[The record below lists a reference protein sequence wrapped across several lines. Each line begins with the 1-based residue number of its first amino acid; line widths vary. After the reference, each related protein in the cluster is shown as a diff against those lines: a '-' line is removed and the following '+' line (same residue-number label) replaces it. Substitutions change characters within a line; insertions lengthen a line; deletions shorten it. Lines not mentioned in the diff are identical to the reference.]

1 MNAFKTL
8 FLTELKL
15 SWRGLDMVIFAL
27 ALPVVVL
34 VLIGLLYGQ
43 QAAFAGAEHTFV
55 EQFFG
60 AVSTIAICAGGLMG
74 LPLVIAEAR
83 HCKLFKRFWVTPASP
98 QLLLAVYLAV
108 YVFYAVVSL
117 VIVYLVAH
125 WGFQGATLPYEKL
138 PQLVQQLADWLPL
151 SQGIKLLKAAF
162 WGLPLENGELAAL
175 VLIGLSIVCLT
186 AAIKFFRWK

>member
-27 ALPVVVL
+27 ALPVVVM

-55 EQFFG
+55 EQSFG

-74 LPLVIAEAR
+74 LPL
-83 HCKLFKRFWVTPASP
+83 
-98 QLLLAVYLAV
+98 
-108 YVFYAVVSL
+108 
-117 VIVYLVAH
+117 
-125 WGFQGATLPYEKL
+125 
-138 PQLVQQLADWLPL
+138 

-162 WGLPLENGELAAL
+162 LGLPLENGGLAAL
-175 VLIGLSIVCLT
+175 VLIGLSIVCLA
-186 AAIKFFRWK
+186 AAIKFFRWE

>member
-27 ALPVVVL
+27 ALPVVVM

-55 EQFFG
+55 EQSFG

-83 HCKLFKRFWVTPASP
+83 HRKLFNAFLGDARPAHSFCWRCIWLSMSFMPSSP
-98 QLLLAVYLAV
+98 
-108 YVFYAVVSL
+108 
-117 VIVYLVAH
+117 
-125 WGFQGATLPYEKL
+125 W
-138 PQLVQQLADWLPL
+138 
-151 SQGIKLLKAAF
+151 
-162 WGLPLENGELAAL
+162 
-175 VLIGLSIVCLT
+175 
-186 AAIKFFRWK
+186 